1 MGLRSFVERET
12 LKNVGAKRFGVE
24 DGGSEK
30 DVVFDS
36 IFSKG
41 KGRSGGSDEL
51 TFGEDCE

>member
-51 TFGEDCE
+51 TFGEDCQ